1 MNKTFKSFLSV
12 TDEEKRYIFESAS
25 KRLNTA
31 PNHMEKDLWVCFVLD
46 ALYNGLPEEH
56 PKLLFKGG
64 TSLSKAFALV
74 QRFSED
80 VDIVVYREDLGFKEE
95 RDPTLAL
102 SLSNKKRKALFE
114 ELRSACSDYILEDMK
129 KDLTILIDEIAQGC
143 RVFPDPS
150 DQDGQ
155 TLLVEYPSIYT
166 TEESSYVVPR
176 VKIEAGARSAL
187 GPNLICTIAPYIAD
201 ELPDWSLEVE
211 NITVISPERT
221 YLDKLLIL
229 HGVHCGYR
237 DSGRLPR
244 EKQRISRH
252 YYDVAKITGTDVGRS
267 ALSDTNLLDEVRA
280 HNTLAFRQAWKKL
293 EEAVP
298 GSVRLVPQEEPR
310 RIIEQ
315 DYEHMQEMLFGDA
328 HDFEWIMEQ
337 LEYAEATI
345 NKV

>member
-1 MNKTFKSFLSV
+1 MNKSFKYFLELP
-12 TDEEKRYIFESAS
+12 DEERKEVLVRAAALRETQPQYI
-25 KRLNTA
+25 
-31 PNHMEKDLWVCFVLD
+31 EKDFWVCLVLD
-46 ALYNGLPEEH
+46 ALYNGLPEGH

-64 TSLSKAFALV
+64 TSLSKAFGLI

-80 VDIVVYREDLGFKEE
+80 VDIVIYREDLGFKEE
-95 RDPTLAL
+95 RDPTLAEN
-102 SLSNKKRKALFE
+102 LSNKKRKALFE
-114 ELRSACSDYILEDMK
+114 ELRSACSDYILGGMR
-129 KDLTILIDEIAQGC
+129 KDLAILIDEVAQGC
-143 RVFPDPS
+143 RVYPDPN
-150 DQDGQ
+150 DQDHQ
-155 TLLVEYPSIYT
+155 TLLVEYPSLYLAG
-166 TEESSYVVPR
+166 EDDYVATQ

-187 GPNLICTIAPYIAD
+187 DPNLACSITPYIAD
-201 ELPDWSLEVE
+201 ELPDWSLEAE

-237 DSGRLPR
+237 DAGRLPR

-252 YYDVAKITGTDVGRS
+252 YYDVAMITETDVARS
-267 ALSDTNLLDEVRA
+267 ALSDTDLLDDVRA

-298 GSVRLVPQEEPR
+298 GSLRLLPQAEPH

-315 DYEHMQEMLFGDA
+315 DYADMQGMLFGSPP
-328 HDFEWIMEQ
+328 DFSWIMEQ
-337 LEYAEATI
+337 LEYAESMI

>member
-1 MNKTFKSFLSV
+1 MNKSFKYFLELP
-12 TDEEKRYIFESAS
+12 DEERKEVLVRAARLRETQPQYI
-25 KRLNTA
+25 
-31 PNHMEKDLWVCFVLD
+31 EKDFWVCLVLD
-46 ALYNGLPEEH
+46 ALYNGLPEGH

-64 TSLSKAFALV
+64 TSLSKAFGLI

-80 VDIVVYREDLGFKEE
+80 VDIVVYREDLGFKEQ
-95 RDPTLAL
+95 RDPTLAEN
-102 SLSNKKRKALFE
+102 LSNKKRKALFE
-114 ELRSACSDYILEDMK
+114 ELRSACSDYILGEMR
-129 KDLTILIDEIAQGC
+129 KDLAILIDEVAQGC
-143 RVFPDPS
+143 RVYPDPN
-150 DQDGQ
+150 DQDRQ
-155 TLLVEYPSIYT
+155 TLLVEYPSLYLAG
-166 TEESSYVVPR
+166 EDDYVATQ

-187 GPNLICTIAPYIAD
+187 DPNLACSITPYIAD
-201 ELPDWSLEVE
+201 ELPDWSLVAE
-211 NITVISPERT
+211 NITVIAPERT

-252 YYDVAKITGTDVGRS
+252 YYDVAMITETDIAKS
-267 ALSDTNLLDEVRA
+267 ALSDTDLLDDVRA

-298 GSVRLVPQEEPR
+298 GSLRLLPQEEPR

-315 DYEHMQEMLFGDA
+315 DYADMQGMLFGSPP
-328 HDFEWIMEQ
+328 DFSWIMER
-337 LEYAEATI
+337 LEYTESMI

>member
-1 MNKTFKSFLSV
+1 MNKSFKYFLELP
-12 TDEEKRYIFESAS
+12 DEERKEVLVRAARLRETQPQYI
-25 KRLNTA
+25 
-31 PNHMEKDLWVCFVLD
+31 EKDFWVCLVLD
-46 ALYNGLPEEH
+46 ALYNGLPEGH

-64 TSLSKAFALV
+64 TSLSKAFGLI

-80 VDIVVYREDLGFKEE
+80 VDIVVYREDLGFKEQ
-95 RDPTLAL
+95 RDPTLAEN
-102 SLSNKKRKALFE
+102 LSNKKRKALFE
-114 ELRSACSDYILEDMK
+114 ELRSACSDYILGEMR
-129 KDLTILIDEIAQGC
+129 KDLAILIDEVAQGC
-143 RVFPDPS
+143 RVYPDPN
-150 DQDGQ
+150 DQDRQ
-155 TLLVEYPSIYT
+155 TLLVEYPSLYLAG
-166 TEESSYVVPR
+166 EDDYVATQ

-187 GPNLICTIAPYIAD
+187 DPNLACSITPYIAD
-201 ELPDWSLEVE
+201 ELPDWSLVAE
-211 NITVISPERT
+211 NITVIAPERT

-252 YYDVAKITGTDVGRS
+252 YYDVAMITETDIAKS
-267 ALSDTNLLDEVRA
+267 ALSDTDLLDDVRA

-298 GSVRLVPQEEPR
+298 GSLRLLPQEEPR

-315 DYEHMQEMLFGDA
+315 DYADMQGMLFGSPP
-328 HDFEWIMEQ
+328 DFSWIMER
-337 LEYAEATI
+337 LEYAESMI